1 MVTDDGDGYIVNGAW
16 RWSSGCD
23 HATWT
28 FVGGPVIRTGRPVDF
43 GSFLI
48 PISDYNI
55 VDDWFVVGL
64 KGTGSKTLEVKDVF
78 VPRHRFQSFKQMS
91 DGTAP
96 GSYLAT
102 NTAPVY
108 KMPWGQC
115 IPPPSPPRSWEWP
128 TVPTTPTSNTRAS
141 GCGPPT
147 RREGQDDPFAR
158 CGSPRRP
165 ATSTPRGASCPAPRR
180 GYALLTAGQ
189 EVPLSLR
196 ARARRDQVAPAS
208 APSRHRPALR
218 SAGATALQT
227 ETALQR
233 FWRDAHAGRVHAAND
248 AERAYVMYGNQ
259 EFGLPL
265 GDTMV

>member
-1 MVTDDGDGYIVNGAW
+1 MIKD
-16 RWSSGCD
+16 
-23 HATWT
+23 
-28 FVGGPVIRTGRPVDF
+28 GRPVDF

-64 KGTGSKTLEVKDVF
+64 KGTGSKTLEIKDVF

-96 GSYLAT
+96 GLAT

-108 KMPWGQC
+108 KMPWG
-115 IPPPSPPRSWEWP
+115 
-128 TVPTTPTSNTRAS
+128 TMHPTTISTPIVGMAYGAYDAHIEHQGKRLRAAYA
-141 GCGPPT
+141 G
-147 RREGQDDPFAR
+147 EKAKDDPFAKVR
-158 CGSPRRP
+158 I
-165 ATSTPRGASCPAPRR
+165 AEAASDIDAAWRQLS
-180 GYALLTAGQ
+180 GNLAEEYALLNAGQ

-196 ARARRDQVAPAS
+196 ARARRDQVRAS
-208 APSRHRPALR
+208 QRAIAAIDRLFE